1 MSTAELASY
10 LESLGYRVQ
19 LEDKK
24 LVIVH
29 PSLPLQLYIEFK
41 EPLVYIGIRFDRD
54 ELADVLRD
62 IHESGES
69 IEEVVEEALSY
80 LSVASLRARKWL
92 EDKGYTPVFRLRDS
106 SVEVYELLE
115 DLREELELEE
125 D

>member
-24 LVIVH
+24 LVVVH

-54 ELADVLRD
+54 ELTDVLR
-62 IHESGES
+62 
-69 IEEVVEEALSY
+69 
-80 LSVASLRARKWL
+80 
-92 EDKGYTPVFRLRDS
+92 
-106 SVEVYELLE
+106 
-115 DLREELELEE
+115 
-125 D
+125 